1 MIDNLYTQRSY
12 VRCISEGYKF
22 LADNLMMIIKVM
34 GPYFLVASALLVM
47 FNAVNTHVNV
57 ADVAGKEIGLWEV
70 VADMA
75 LLLLIVVAYG
85 FAYRRLYVMF
95 KRLCANSVKQENITE
110 NAEGNDGKSTSGE
123 VADATV
129 NPVKAYKTFFRHFGK
144 IVGTS
149 LLSLFGVIVM
159 SVVVYL
165 PFVVATYAYYGS
177 VEGEVNFGD
186 TVLIP
191 TYGYIMMFVACTLCY
206 TIINFFSVAFFATL
220 LFLYGDIK
228 TRK

>member
-22 LADNLMMIIKVM
+22 LADNLMMVIKVM

-57 ADVAGKEIGLWEV
+57 AAAAGWEIGLGEV

-75 LLLLIVVAYG
+75 LLLLVIVAFG
-85 FAYRRLYVMF
+85 FSYRRMYVMF
-95 KRLCANSVKQENITE
+95 KRLCANSVKPENITE
-110 NAEGNDGKSTSGE
+110 
-123 VADATV
+123 DAK
-129 NPVKAYKTFFRHFGK
+129 PSFKKACKTFFRHFGK

-165 PFVVATYAYYGS
+165 PYVVATFAYFGS

-191 TYGYIMMFVACTLCY
+191 TYGYVMMFVACTLCY